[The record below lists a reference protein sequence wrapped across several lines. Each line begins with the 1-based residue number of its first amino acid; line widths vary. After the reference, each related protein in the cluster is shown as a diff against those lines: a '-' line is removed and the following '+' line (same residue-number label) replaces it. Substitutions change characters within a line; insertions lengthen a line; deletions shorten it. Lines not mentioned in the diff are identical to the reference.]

1 MKIEELMN
9 REVVVCLPEDSMKTA
24 AERMWKADVGCLPVL
39 GPAGDLVG
47 MVTDRDLLM
56 SAAIQ
61 GMRLDQLTVDSAMA
75 RHVQCLRPS
84 DPVEKALELMSTHQ
98 VRRLP
103 VLDRDERLVGLVSVN
118 DLARR
123 SDGKGKPRQADLVHA
138 IAKVCEPRAQAQA
151 CVGPQ
156 GQLAATG

>member
-1 MKIEELMN
+1 MKIQDLMC
-9 REVVVCLPEDSMKTA
+9 RDVVVCQPTDSMKTA

-39 GPAGDLVG
+39 DDQGTLMG

-61 GMRLDQLTVDSAMA
+61 GLPLDQLHVDSAMA
-75 RHVQCLRPS
+75 HRVQALHPGDR
-84 DPVEKALELMSTHQ
+84 VERALELMGVHQ

-103 VLDRDERLVGLVSVN
+103 VVDDQGVVVGLVSVN

-123 SDGKGKPRQADLVHA
+123 SDRDDRPRREDLVHA
-138 IAKVCEPRAQAQA
+138 IAQVCEPRPRAQA

-156 GQLAATG
+156 GQLAASG

>member
-1 MKIEELMN
+1 MKIQ
-9 REVVVCLPEDSMKTA
+9 EVMCRDVAVCVPDDTMKTA

-39 GPAGDLVG
+39 DPGGRLIG

-75 RHVQCLRPS
+75 RQVRSLRPEE
-84 DPVEKALELMSTHQ
+84 PVEKALELMSTHQ

-103 VLDRDERLVGLVSVN
+103 VLDGEQRLVGIVSMN

-123 SDGKGKPRQADLVHA
+123 SDQAGSPKHSSLVHA
-138 IAKVCEPRAQAQA
+138 IAKVCEPRLRAQAG
-151 CVGPQ
+151 VGPQ
-156 GQLAATG
+156 GQIAATT

>member
-1 MKIEELMN
+1 MKIEELMG
-9 REVVVCLPEDSMKTA
+9 RDVVVCMPEDSMKTA

-39 GPAGDLVG
+39 SRDGSLLG

-75 RHVQCLRPS
+75 RQVRWLRPS

-103 VLDRDERLVGLVSVN
+103 VLDADDRLVGLVSLN
-118 DLARR
+118 DLARC
-123 SDGKGKPRQADLVHA
+123 SDGARSPRHADLVHA
-138 IAKVCEPRAQAQA
+138 LAKVCEPRDRAQV

-156 GQLAATG
+156 GQLAAMS